1 MIGSIITLITITGS
15 ITGATITGMVITEM
29 IYVIMD
35 ALSYD

>member
-1 MIGSIITLITITGS
+1 MIGSILTLITITGS

-35 ALSYD
+35 ALS

>member
-1 MIGSIITLITITGS
+1 MIGSILTLITITGS